1 MDGELLGLLER
12 NLAFKLQAQRGKT
25 VNIYVRA
32 KKSPFWIIFLAQ
44 LRQLMLKKGVCLVS
58 VIPVSTF
65 RICGT
70 FVGTGAK
77 KSRSAAVSDEESD
90 ESD

>member
-44 LRQLMLKKGVCLVS
+44 LRQLMLKKVFVWFQLNLCS
-58 VIPVSTF
+58 V
-65 RICGT
+65 
-70 FVGTGAK
+70 
-77 KSRSAAVSDEESD
+77 
-90 ESD
+90 